1 MLRPRLAI
9 AALVT
14 AAAVAGGITAGV
26 VSSHRTAAAAPT
38 TTTQPN
44 ATTSQPQLLPTTAAS
59 AVTATT
65 ASTAR
70 AAPATKTSTGESAGS
85 LRISDPAKAA
95 DHLFDAWR
103 NGRDTRLALQ
113 AASTQAVQTLF
124 AIEPTPR
131 PRFSG
136 CQFRNLGFNCRYGY
150 TDANGVLLIDMRVE
164 GGASAGYRVVSVEA
178 PLRFSTPAAS
188 AKHLLDTWRA
198 GDRAAALQAASKSA
212 VNAMFSLANRSDPP
226 KPLGCTFRSVG
237 FDCAYTGDGGRLIM
251 RVEGG
256 ASAGWFVVSV
266 TKVID

>member
-9 AALVT
+9 AALIT

-26 VSSHRTAAAAPT
+26 ISSHRAAAAPT
-38 TTTQPN
+38 TTAQPS
-44 ATTSQPQLLPTTAAS
+44 ATTGQPQPVPTTTTS
-59 AVTATT
+59 AATT
-65 ASTAR
+65 VSTAR
-70 AAPATKTSTGESAGS
+70 APTTHATTGEPSGP

-95 DHLFDAWR
+95 DHLFDAWQS
-103 NGRDTRLALQ
+103 GRDSRLALL

-136 CQFRNLGFNCRYGY
+136 CQFRNLGFACRYGY
-150 TDANGVLLIDMRVE
+150 SDANGVLLIDMRVE

-178 PLRFSTPAAS
+178 PLRFSTPNAS

-212 VNAMFSLANRSDPP
+212 VNAMFSLADRSDPP
-226 KPLGCTFRSVG
+226 KPLGCTFRSIG
-237 FDCAYTGDGGRLIM
+237 FDCAYTSDAGRLVM

-256 ASAGWFVVSV
+256 ASAGWFVVAV
-266 TKVID
+266 TEVTG